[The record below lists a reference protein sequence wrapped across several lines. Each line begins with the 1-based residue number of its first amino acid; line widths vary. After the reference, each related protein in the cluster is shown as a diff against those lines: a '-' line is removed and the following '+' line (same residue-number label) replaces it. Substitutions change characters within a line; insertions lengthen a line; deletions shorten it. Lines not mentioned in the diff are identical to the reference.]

1 MNTKRHKRQSK
12 KVKRKTKT
20 YKKRSIRKYGGGEG
34 EIYLKSSMYHGF
46 SFKPV
51 YKFII
56 IKEAGKGGN
65 AQSNLGKISCNKDSE
80 TFHLRENK
88 ESCIQSS
95 SRNPFHSSSLDTD
108 SEETHLSQTL
118 QNMYKKTNPEGEYE
132 KSFPYNKEYILR
144 VYGKNL
150 KEEGIERE
158 IHGTEYHKELSQ
170 TCSSFVCTLFD
181 YGKIVDKKSIYDWNE
196 SVYTNLKNVPKKY
209 ISKQNEG
216 PYAKCKNDENCVYAL
231 LEKGEMD
238 MMKYFRSIKMER
250 EAVKKILYIVAMK
263 MIRNIYCLH
272 RQDIMHYDIKF
283 ENCVFFPKGE
293 SKQLKVGDGIVEEIC
308 NLANEISDNDIKL
321 IDFGYATKIDEVN
334 ALGNIT
340 NYKGTPGLVYNH
352 STIYEKMNGVRYQ
365 ENEENDIE
373 KSGDLEMVCKHSR
386 FADIFAI
393 LKDIASLKYRIPS
406 KYEGII
412 FEEKSIFDFK
422 STKELWY
429 YEART
434 SRNDFFKCSGSR
446 NLPPFLNKQRILLEK
461 REFSDDPYQNI
472 LNKLKEEYL
481 ALR

>member
-1 MNTKRHKRQSK
+1 MK
-12 KVKRKTKT
+12 
-20 YKKRSIRKYGGGEG
+20 
-34 EIYLKSSMYHGF
+34 
-46 SFKPV
+46 
-51 YKFII
+51 
-56 IKEAGKGGN
+56 
-65 AQSNLGKISCNKDSE
+65 
-80 TFHLRENK
+80 
-88 ESCIQSS
+88 
-95 SRNPFHSSSLDTD
+95 
-108 SEETHLSQTL
+108 
-118 QNMYKKTNPEGEYE
+118 

-181 YGKIVDKKSIYDWNE
+181 YGKIVDKNE
-196 SVYTNLKNVPKKY
+196 IFYTNVTKKY
-209 ISKQNEG
+209 ISKQKKG
-216 PYAKCKNDENCVYAL
+216 LYAICKNNENCVYAL

-293 SKQLKVGDGIVEEIC
+293 LGQLKVGDVIVEEIC

-352 STIYEKMNGVRYQ
+352 STIYEKNDGKIYE
-365 ENEENDIE
+365 ENEENDSIIE
-373 KSGDLEMVCKHSR
+373 KNRHLEMVCKHSR

-422 STKELWY
+422 STEELWY
-429 YEART
+429 YEASN
-434 SRNDFFKCSGSR
+434 SRGYKFKCSGSR
-446 NLPPFLNKQRILLEK
+446 NLPPFLNDQRKLLEEI
-461 REFSDDPYQNI
+461 EFSDLPYQNI
-472 LNKLKEEYL
+472 LDRLKQEYSVL
-481 ALR
+481 NS